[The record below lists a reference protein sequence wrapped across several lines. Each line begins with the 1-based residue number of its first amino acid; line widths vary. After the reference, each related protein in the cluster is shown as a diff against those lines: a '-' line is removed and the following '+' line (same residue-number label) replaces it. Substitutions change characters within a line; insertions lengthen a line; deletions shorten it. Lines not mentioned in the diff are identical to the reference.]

1 MIYKRIGIAI
11 IAVSL
16 SLVFI
21 TACSQNEVTKG
32 KTPVPKEVITIDDMQ
47 AKVDIDN
54 IILTKFTKEMTDTKG
69 KFAVVLAM
77 KDTVYDQFETI
88 TEPYYYTL
96 LLPVSMEEMVTS
108 GVKSVPANQVKK
120 LTKEEAAKKG
130 IKVDSEEF
138 AGEDMTFLSVEQVIE
153 WDDNSKTKPSLEGK
167 FDFAIQNEDL
177 VNAFYFSDVQLF
189 VNGFN
194 EVGEY

>member
-1 MIYKRIGIAI
+1 MIYKRMAI

-21 TACSQNEVTKG
+21 TTCSQNEVTKG
-32 KTPVPKEVITIDDMQ
+32 KTPVPKELITIDDMQ

-96 LLPVSMEEMVTS
+96 LLPVSVEEMVTS

-138 AGEDMTFLSVEQVIE
+138 AGEDMTFLSVEQVIK
-153 WDDNSKTKPSLEGK
+153 WDANSKTKPSLEGK

-177 VNAFYFSDVQLF
+177 VNVFYFSDVQLF

>member
-1 MIYKRIGIAI
+1 MIYKRMAI

-21 TACSQNEVTKG
+21 TTCSQNEVTKG

-96 LLPVSMEEMVTS
+96 LLPVSVEEMVTS

-153 WDDNSKTKPSLEGK
+153 WDANSKTKPSLEGK